1 MNSKKI
7 KRKFNNL
14 QKKVLSKND
23 WRLSIEFCLNSYHYN
38 NNINLINLLKIKEHE
53 DIIYNVEK
61 DKIEHIRYNYILNVI
76 EFVKHV
82 KHADVNKAERLVLN
96 YNDYQI
102 IYYFAGYIKQSNK
115 EKLFRKLLELNDL
128 CYIKRFLEDIDF
140 DKEKY
145 KDLLLFI

>member
-14 QKKVLSKND
+14 QRKILYKND
-23 WRLSIEFCLNSYHYN
+23 WRLSIDFCLKSSCYIKYN
-38 NNINLINLLKIKEHE
+38 ILKVKEYE

-61 DKIEHIRYNYILNVI
+61 DKIEHIKYNYILNVI
-76 EFVKHV
+76 EFVKH
-82 KHADVNKAERLVLN
+82 ADVNKAEKLVLD
-96 YNDYQI
+96 YNDSQI
-102 IYYFAGYIKQSNK
+102 IYYFADYIKQSNK

-128 CYIKRFLEDIDF
+128 EYINYFLKNIDF

>member
-14 QKKVLSKND
+14 QRKILYKND
-23 WRLSIEFCLNSYHYN
+23 WRLSIDFCINSNNHN
-38 NNINLINLLKIKEHE
+38 NNINLLKIKEHE

-61 DKIEHIRYNYILNVI
+61 DKIKHIRYTYIHNII
-76 EFVKHV
+76 EFVRYV
-82 KHADVNKAERLVLN
+82 KHADINKVEELVLN
-96 YNDYQI
+96 NYDPQI
-102 IYYFAGYIKQSNK
+102 IHCFAHLVNQSNK

-128 CYIKRFLEDIDF
+128 EYINYFLKNIDF